1 VSSLSYA
8 LERELPPTAKW
19 IALAAPAGVVLGI
32 AAAFNPMLAVGFA
45 VAFAFAIGVAVRP
58 SSLLLVLVAAVF
70 VELIQ
75 IGGVTITRLVAPIAL
90 VVVLA
95 AAVKREYAI
104 RAAPPLAWAIGYALW
119 ALASGLWSGD
129 KGGTIYLLSSLAI
142 ALVFMAAFASMLTTR
157 AELERILT
165 ALAILS
171 FVLGVLS
178 ILAFIG
184 RPLLG
189 FGVLQEGRSQGGT
202 GDPSFFAA
210 TQLIALPLIL
220 VLAANTDRLWYRN
233 ALYAVAL
240 ANLGSVL
247 TTNSRGGTIQLALV
261 MILLLALPAR
271 TIFRSVGQK
280 RLALTGLTVGLTI
293 FFVHYSADLL
303 PRLETIWSR
312 SQDQTGSGR
321 LAIWPAAWD
330 AFYENP
336 VTGIGYGVFINQSV
350 DRILDSPE
358 SQITG
363 FNVHPEE
370 VHNVFLGTATEL
382 GVVGLALFLGL
393 LASTARML
401 RRAARRARE
410 QGAYFVGGVADAL
423 FVGLLAWCVGSLF
436 IETETSRPLWI
447 LIGICLALP
456 KLIPEPTPEP
466 EPPLAPGLG

>member
-8 LERELPPTAKW
+8 FDRGRPSGLKW
-19 IALAAPAGVVLGI
+19 IALAAPAGVVLG
-32 AAAFNPMLAVGFA
+32 AAAAIDPMLAVVF
-45 VAFAFAIGVAVRP
+45 AFAFAFAVSVALRP
-58 SSLLLVLVAAVF
+58 SSLLLLLVAAVF

-90 VVVLA
+90 IVVLA
-95 AAVKREYAI
+95 AAVKKDYAI
-104 RAAPPLAWAIGYALW
+104 RPAPPLAWAIGYAMW

-129 KGGTIYLLSSLAI
+129 KAGTTYLLSSLAI

-157 AELERILT
+157 VELERILT

-171 FVLGVLS
+171 FVLGTLS
-178 ILAFIG
+178 ILAFVD
-184 RPLLG
+184 RPLFG
-189 FGVLQEGRSQGGT
+189 FGVLQEGRAQGGT

-210 TQLIALPLIL
+210 MQLIALPLIL
-220 VLAANTDRLWYRN
+220 VLAATTNRRWYRN
-233 ALYAVAL
+233 ALYVVAL
-240 ANLGSVL
+240 TNLGSVL
-247 TTNSRGGTIQLALV
+247 TTNSRGGTIQLVLV
-261 MILLLALPAR
+261 MILLFALPAR

-280 RLALTGLTVGLTI
+280 RLALAGLTVGVTI

-303 PRLETIWSR
+303 PRIETIWSR
-312 SQDQTGSGR
+312 SEDQTGSGR
-321 LAIWPAAWD
+321 LAIWPAAWE
-330 AFYENP
+330 AFYAHP
-336 VTGIGYGVFINQSV
+336 VNGIGYGVFVKQSV
-350 DRILDSPE
+350 DRVLDNPE
-358 SQITG
+358 SQVTG

-382 GVVGLALFLGL
+382 GVVGLTLLLGM

-401 RRAARRARE
+401 RRSARRARE

-447 LIGICLALP
+447 VIGICLALP
-456 KLIPEPTPEP
+456 KLIPEP
-466 EPPLAPGLG
+466 EPPPARVLD

>member
-8 LERELPPTAKW
+8 FERRRPSDLKW
-19 IALAAPAGVVLGI
+19 IALAAPAGVVLG
-32 AAAFNPMLAVGFA
+32 AAAAIDPMLAVVF
-45 VAFAFAIGVAVRP
+45 AFAFAFGVSVALRP
-58 SSLLLVLVAAVF
+58 SSLLLLLVAAVF

-75 IGGVTITRLVAPIAL
+75 IGGVTITRLIAPIAL

-95 AAVKREYAI
+95 AAVKKEYAI
-104 RAAPPLAWAIGYALW
+104 RPAPPLAWAIGYSMW

-129 KGGTIYLLSSLAI
+129 RGGTIYLLSSLAI

-157 AELERILT
+157 VELERIVT

-220 VLAANTDRLWYRN
+220 VLAANTNRRWYRN

-261 MILLLALPAR
+261 MILLFALPAR

-280 RLALTGLTVGLTI
+280 RLALAGLTVGLSI

-330 AFYENP
+330 AFYSSP
-336 VTGIGYGVFINQSV
+336 VTGIGYGVFVEQSV

-382 GVVGLALFLGL
+382 GVVGLTLFLGL

-401 RRAARRARE
+401 RRSARRARE
-410 QGAYFVGGVADAL
+410 RGAYFVGGVADAL

-447 LIGICLALP
+447 VVGICLALP
-456 KLIPEPTPEP
+456 KLIPEP
-466 EPPLAPGLG
+466 EPPPARALD